1 MWRCHVGD
9 LLGIGISGLKAQQ
22 TALTVT
28 GHNIANAGTEGYSRQ
43 VVNFNENTP
52 QFTGG
57 VWTGNGVSVDSI
69 KRVYDEFL
77 TEQMQRD
84 TSIFNEF
91 DTLSLNA
98 SQIDSLLAD
107 AGTGIQPGIERM
119 FGSLQSVADD
129 PSSLPARQ
137 VLISEANGLVD
148 RFSSINDRLTD
159 QNEIINGQMEV
170 VAGEIST
177 IGKAIA
183 ELNQQIQFAL
193 AASNGS
199 PPNDM
204 LDQRDKLVTELSK
217 LVAVESVA
225 QDGSAINVFIGNGQA
240 LVIGNESN
248 EIFTAA
254 GSTDPSRVGI
264 FFRKGDSVQEIT
276 AEIGGGQLGGMLEF
290 RSKVLEPTIN
300 ALGRVAMS
308 INETFNQQHHLGI
321 DFEGSKGG
329 DFFEDINAPKNTY
342 LRVQGDGRN
351 EKPNDRLV
359 SVHITDT
366 SKLTTDNYR
375 VEFPGPGDF
384 IFKVYNDKTGE
395 ELETTAL
402 TGEFPQSL
410 GIDGFE
416 LRLEAG
422 TFQSGDKFLL
432 TPTRSGASNIDMKV
446 TRPEEIAI
454 ASPISTDSAIGNRGT
469 GSISQGTVYDVN
481 TPYLSS
487 EGEMDPPIL
496 IRFSSPTSYDVLD
509 NSDPAN
515 PIPLFPPLMNQ
526 KYVPGISNNLLPP
539 DEGKTAFTSFGGY
552 LPVKSTYQAQP
563 PAAIVTAQNGFF
575 PERITINRE
584 DPLTGLKT
592 AQPLLMTPANSSA
605 KEIARLL
612 SEREGVEANARTTV
626 ELSDFKADSNP
637 LINLGLTLNG
647 IELTDTLS
655 TGQTKYDSDYPKDIP
670 NPLTPNFI
678 ADRINA
684 NRDFQDLGIIAKSDG
699 TTITVTA
706 LNGEDLS
713 FDITGDLG
721 DSLTIANGIDI
732 ELKQTGEAPF
742 KNLSEFE
749 GFDFSVGG
757 PFTYEFDVPGQEK
770 FSIELTGKHATGAD
784 VINEIQNKIETSG
797 MTFAG
802 NVDVALDEKGK
813 ISFQPRLQ
821 VSGTGPNGSNKIS
834 MGGQVKIILDEN
846 YSLDIEPPGNNL
858 FNTNPVGEPVHFG
871 FDLEIEGIVQ
881 AGDKFS
887 VKFNKDGT
895 SDSRNGVALGKLQTS
910 DSINGNSSY
919 SEAYATL
926 VEEVGSIT
934 SRAKI
939 NKESSQVLLRNSQD
953 AVDST
958 SGVNLDEEAAA
969 LIKYELAY
977 NASAKVI
984 QVARDIFTTL
994 INTF

>member
-1 MWRCHVGD
+1 VGD

-22 TALTVT
+22 TALSVV
-28 GHNIANAGTEGYSRQ
+28 GHNITNAGTEGYSRQ
-43 VVNFNENTP
+43 TVNFNENTP
-52 QFTGG
+52 QSTGG

-77 TEQMQRD
+77 VEQMQRD

-98 SQIDSLLAD
+98 SQVDSLLAD

-119 FGSLQSVADD
+119 FGSLQSVVDD

-148 RFSSINDRLTD
+148 RFSSINDRLND
-159 QNEIINGQMEV
+159 QSEIINGQMEV
-170 VAGEIST
+170 VAGQIST
-177 IGKAIA
+177 IGNAIA
-183 ELNQQIQFAL
+183 ELNEQIQLAL

-204 LDQRDKLVTELSK
+204 LDQRDKLVTDLAE
-217 LVAVESVA
+217 LVAVETVE
-225 QDGSAINVFIGNGQA
+225 QDGSAVNVFIGNGQA

-254 GSTDPSRVGI
+254 GSSDPSRIGI
-264 FFRKGDSVQEIT
+264 FFRKGESIQEVT
-276 AEIGGGQLGGMLEF
+276 AEIKGGQLGGMLDF
-290 RSKVLEPTIN
+290 RESVLEPTIN
-300 ALGRVAMS
+300 GLGRVAMS
-308 INETFNQQHHLGI
+308 INETFNDQHHLGI

-329 DFFEDINAPKNTY
+329 NFFEDINSPKNTY
-342 LRVQGDGRN
+342 LRAQGDGRN
-351 EKPNDRLV
+351 AAPNDRLV

-384 IFKVYNDKTGE
+384 IFKVYNDTTNE

-402 TGEFPQSL
+402 TGLLPQTL
-410 GIDGFE
+410 EIDGFE

-422 TFQSGDKFLL
+422 SFQAGDKFFL
-432 TPTRSGASNIDMKV
+432 TPTRSGASDIAMKI
-446 TRPEEIAI
+446 TRPEEVSI
-454 ASPISTDSAIGNRGT
+454 ASPISTDSAIGNRGS
-469 GSISQGTVYDVN
+469 GAISQGTVYDVN

-496 IRFSSPTSYDVLD
+496 IRFTSPSSYDVLD
-509 NSDPAN
+509 NSDPGN

-526 KYVPGISNNLLPP
+526 NYVPGISNNLLPP

-552 LPVKSTYQAQP
+552 LPVNSTYQAQA
-563 PAAIVTAQNGFF
+563 PAATVTAQNGFF

-584 DPLTGLKT
+584 DPNTGLMT
-592 AQPLLMTPANSSA
+592 AQPLLTTPANTSA

-612 SEREGVEANARTTV
+612 SERDGVDANARTTV
-626 ELSDFKADSNP
+626 ELSDFSSDVSP
-637 LINLGLTLNG
+637 LMNMGLTLNG
-647 IELTDTLS
+647 VDLTDTLG
-655 TGQTKYDSDYPKDIP
+655 TGQTKYDSTYPAVVPDPIS
-670 NPLTPNFI
+670 PNFI

-699 TTITVTA
+699 NTVTIIA

-713 FDITGDLG
+713 FDVTGDLG
-721 DSLTIANGIDI
+721 DSLTISNGQDI
-732 ELKQTGEAPF
+732 QLSQTGESPF
-742 KNLSEFE
+742 RNLSEFE
-749 GFDFSVGG
+749 GFDFSVDG
-757 PFTYEFDVPGQEK
+757 PFTYDFEVPGQGTY
-770 FSIELTGKHATGAD
+770 SLELTGIHATGAD
-784 VINEIQNKIETSG
+784 VLNEIQSKIETSG
-797 MTFAG
+797 MSFAG
-802 NVDVALDEKGK
+802 SVDVALDEKGN

-821 VSGTGPNGSNKIS
+821 VSGTGPNGSNKIA
-834 MGGQVKIILDEN
+834 MGGQVKVVLDDN
-846 YSLDIEPPGNNL
+846 YSLEIDPPGNNL
-858 FNTNPVGEPVHFG
+858 FSTNPVGESVHFG
-871 FDLEIEGIVQ
+871 FNLEIEGIVE
-881 AGDKFS
+881 AGDKFT

-895 SDSRNGVALGKLQTS
+895 SDSRNGTALGNLQTA

-919 SEAYATL
+919 SGAYATL

-934 SRAKI
+934 SRATI

-969 LIKYELAY
+969 LIQHELAY
-977 NASAKVI
+977 NAAAKVI
-984 QVARDIFTTL
+984 QVARDIFDTL

>member
-1 MWRCHVGD
+1 MGD

-22 TALTVT
+22 TALSVT
-28 GHNIANAGTEGYSRQ
+28 GHNITNAGTEGYSRQ
-43 VVNFNENTP
+43 TVNFNENTP
-52 QFTGG
+52 QFIGG

-98 SQIDSLLAD
+98 SQVDSLLAD

-119 FGSLQSVADD
+119 FGSLQSVVDD

-148 RFSSINDRLTD
+148 RFSSINDRLND
-159 QNEIINGQMEV
+159 QSEIINGQMEV
-170 VAGEIST
+170 ITGQIST
-177 IGKAIA
+177 IGNAIA
-183 ELNQQIQFAL
+183 ELNEQIQFAL
-193 AASNGS
+193 AASSGS

-204 LDQRDKLVTELSK
+204 LDQRDKLITDLAA
-217 LVAVESVA
+217 LVAVETIE
-225 QDGSAINVFIGNGQA
+225 QDGSAVNVFIGNGQA

-248 EIFTAA
+248 EIFTSA

-264 FFRKGDSVQEIT
+264 FFRKGEAVQEIT
-276 AEIGGGQLGGMLEF
+276 AEITGGQLGGMLDF
-290 RSKVLEPTIN
+290 RESVLEPTIN
-300 ALGRVAMS
+300 GLGRVAMS

-329 DFFEDINAPKNTY
+329 NFFEDINTPRNTY
-342 LRVQGDGRN
+342 LRAQGDGRN
-351 EKPNDRLV
+351 EAPNDRLV

-384 IFKVYNDKTGE
+384 IFKVYNDTTNE

-402 TGEFPQSL
+402 TGLLPQTL
-410 GIDGFE
+410 EIDGFE

-422 TFQSGDKFLL
+422 SFQAGDKFFL
-432 TPTRSGASNIDMKV
+432 TPTRAGASDIDMKI
-446 TRPEEIAI
+446 TRPEEVAI
-454 ASPISTDSAIGNRGT
+454 ASPISTSAAIGNI
-469 GSISQGTVYDVN
+469 GSGAISQGTVYDVN

-487 EGEMDPPIL
+487 EGEMDPPIM
-496 IRFSSPTSYDVLD
+496 IRFTSPTSYDVLD
-509 NSDPAN
+509 NSDPGN

-526 KYVPGISNNLLPP
+526 NYVPGVSNNLLPP

-552 LPVKSTYQAQP
+552 LPVNSTYQAQA
-563 PAAIVTAQNGFF
+563 PAATVTARNGFF

-584 DPLTGLKT
+584 DPKTGLKT
-592 AQPLLMTPANSSA
+592 AQPLLTTPANTSA

-612 SEREGVEANARTTV
+612 SERDGVEANARTTV
-626 ELSDFKADSNP
+626 ELSDFKSDGNP
-637 LINLGLTLNG
+637 LINMGLTLNG
-647 IELTDTLS
+647 VDLTDTLGA
-655 TGQTKYDSDYPKDIP
+655 GQTKYDSTYPDVVPDPI
-670 NPLTPNFI
+670 TPNFI

-684 NRDFQDLGIIAKSDG
+684 NFDFKDMGIIAKSDG
-699 TTITVTA
+699 ATVTLTA

-713 FDITGDLG
+713 FDVTGDLN
-721 DSLTIANGIDI
+721 DSFTISNGQDI
-732 ELKQTGEAPF
+732 QLSQTGESPF
-742 KNLSEFE
+742 RNLSEFE
-749 GFDFSVGG
+749 GFDFSVDG
-757 PFTYEFDVPGQEK
+757 PFTYDFEVPGQGK
-770 FSIELTGKHATGAD
+770 YSIELTGIHATGAD
-784 VINEIQNKIETSG
+784 VLNEIQNKLETSG
-797 MTFAG
+797 MSFSG
-802 NVDVALDEKGK
+802 NIDVALDEKGN
-813 ISFQPRLQ
+813 ISFQPRLHI
-821 VSGTGPNGSNKIS
+821 SGTGPNGSNKIA
-834 MGGQVKIILDEN
+834 MGGQIKVVLDDN
-846 YSLDIEPPGNNL
+846 YSLEIEPPGNNL
-858 FNTNPVGEPVHFG
+858 FNTNPVGESVHFG
-871 FDLEIEGIVQ
+871 FNVEIEGLVES
-881 AGDKFS
+881 GDQFS
-887 VKFNKDGT
+887 IKFNKDGT
-895 SDSRNGVALGKLQTS
+895 SDSRNGVALGNLQTA

-919 SEAYATL
+919 SGAYATL

-939 NKESSQVLLRNSQD
+939 NKDSSQVLLRNSKD

-969 LIKYELAY
+969 LIRYELAY

>member
-1 MWRCHVGD
+1 MGS

-43 VVNFNENTP
+43 TVDFNENTP
-52 QFTGG
+52 QFIGG
-57 VWTGNGVSVDSI
+57 VWTGSGVSVDSI

-84 TSIFNEF
+84 SSVFNEF

-107 AGTGIQPGIERM
+107 SGTGIQPGIERM
-119 FGSLQSVADD
+119 FGALQSVVDD

-159 QNEIINGQMEV
+159 QSEIINGQMEV

-177 IGKAIA
+177 IGNAIA
-183 ELNQQIQFAL
+183 ELNEQIQFAL

-204 LDQRDKLVTELSK
+204 LDQRDRLITELSE
-217 LVAVESVA
+217 LVAVETVA
-225 QDGSAINVFIGNGQA
+225 QDGSALNVFIGNGQA
-240 LVIGNESN
+240 LVIGTESN

-254 GSTDPSRVGI
+254 GNTDPSRVGV

-276 AEIGGGQLGGMLEF
+276 AEISGGQLGGMLEF
-290 RSKVLEPTIN
+290 REQVLEPTIN
-300 ALGRVAMS
+300 GLGRVAMS

-329 DFFEDINAPKNTY
+329 NFFEDINDPGNTY
-342 LRVQGDGRN
+342 LRVQGDARN

-366 SKLTTDNYR
+366 SKLTIDNYR

-384 IFKVYNDKTGE
+384 IFKIYNDTTGA

-402 TGEFPQSL
+402 TGQLPQSL
-410 GIDGFE
+410 EIDGFE
-416 LRLEAG
+416 LRLEEG
-422 TFQSGDKFLL
+422 SFQAGDKFFL
-432 TPTRSGASNIDMKV
+432 TPTRMGASDIDMKI
-446 TRPEEIAI
+446 TRPEEVAI
-454 ASPISTDSAIGNRGT
+454 ASPISTEAAIGNQGN

-496 IRFSSPTSYDVLD
+496 IRFTSPTRYDVLD
-509 NSDPAN
+509 NSDPGN

-526 KYVPGISNNLLPP
+526 NYVPGISNSLLPA

-552 LPVKSTYQAQP
+552 LPVNATYQA
-563 PAAIVTAQNGFF
+563 PAPAPTVTAQNGFF
-575 PERITINRE
+575 PERITISQE

-592 AQPLLMTPANSSA
+592 EQPLLITPANASA
-605 KEIARLL
+605 QEIARLL
-612 SEREGVEANARTTV
+612 SERDGVEASGRTMV
-626 ELSDFKADSNP
+626 ELSDFTEDAMS
-637 LINLGLTLNG
+637 LLNLGVTLNG
-647 IELTDTLS
+647 IELTDALGA
-655 TGQTKYDSDYPKDIP
+655 GQTKYDSSYPDIVP
-670 NPLTPNFI
+670 DPVTPNFI

-684 NRDFQDLGIIAKSDG
+684 NYDFQDLGIIAKSDG
-699 TTITVTA
+699 ETVTIIA
-706 LNGEDLS
+706 LNGEDLAL
-713 FDITGDLG
+713 DVTGDLG
-721 DSLTIANGIDI
+721 DSLTVSNGQDI
-732 ELKQTGEAPF
+732 QLNPTGESPF
-742 KNLSEFE
+742 RNLSEFE
-749 GFDFSVGG
+749 GFDFSTDG
-757 PFTYEFDVPGQEK
+757 PFTYQFDVPGQGTY
-770 FSIELTGKHATGAD
+770 SIELTGNHATGAD
-784 VINEIQNKIETSG
+784 VLNEIQNKIETSG
-797 MTFAG
+797 MSFAG
-802 NVDVALDEKGK
+802 NVDVALDEKGN

-821 VSGTGPNGSNKIS
+821 VSGTGPNGSNKIT
-834 MGGQVKIILDEN
+834 MGGEVKVVLDED
-846 YSLDIEPPGNNL
+846 YSLDIDPPGNNL
-858 FNTNPVGEPVHFG
+858 FNTEPVGESVHFG
-871 FDLEIEGIVQ
+871 FELEIEGLVE
-881 AGDKFS
+881 AGDQFT
-887 VKFNKDGT
+887 VKFNQDGT
-895 SDSRNGVALGKLQTS
+895 SDSRNGTALGNLQTT

-934 SRAKI
+934 SRAQI

-969 LIKYELAY
+969 LIQYELAY

-984 QVARDIFTTL
+984 QVARDIFDTL

>member
-1 MWRCHVGD
+1 MGD

-22 TALTVT
+22 SALTVT

-52 QFTGG
+52 QFIGG
-57 VWTGNGVSVDSI
+57 SWTGNGVSVDSI

-119 FGSLQSVADD
+119 FGSLQSVVDD

-148 RFSSINDRLTD
+148 RFSSINDRLND

-170 VAGEIST
+170 VAGEITT

-183 ELNQQIQFAL
+183 ELNEQIQFAV
-193 AASNGS
+193 AAAGGN

-204 LDQRDKLVTELSK
+204 LDQRDKLITDLSV
-217 LVAVESVA
+217 LVAVETVE
-225 QDGSAINVFIGNGQA
+225 QDGSAFNVFIGNGQA

-248 EIFTAA
+248 ELFTDG
-254 GSTDPSRVGI
+254 GSSDPSRVGLY
-264 FFRKGDSVQEIT
+264 FRKGESIQEVTPEIT
-276 AEIGGGQLGGMLEF
+276 GGQLGGMLEF
-290 RSKVLEPTIN
+290 RETVLDPTIN
-300 ALGRVAMS
+300 GLGRVAMS
-308 INETFNQQHHLGI
+308 INETFNDQHQLGI

-329 DFFEDINAPKNTY
+329 DFFEDLNAPRNTY
-342 LRVQGDGRN
+342 LRASGDAQN
-351 EKPNDRLV
+351 EQPNDRLL

-384 IFKVYNDKTGE
+384 IFKVYNDTTGE
-395 ELETTAL
+395 ELKTTAL
-402 TGEFPQSL
+402 TGQLPQSL
-410 GIDGFE
+410 EIDGFE

-432 TPTRSGASNIDMKV
+432 TPTRSGASNLDMKI

-454 ASPISTDSAIGNRGT
+454 ASPISTDAAIGNTGN
-469 GSISQGTVYDVN
+469 GSISQGTVYDVS

-509 NSDPAN
+509 NSDPGN

-526 KYVPGISNNLLPP
+526 QYVPGISNSLLPP

-552 LPVKSTYQAQP
+552 LPVNSTYQAQA
-563 PAAIVTAQNGFF
+563 PAPTVTALNGFF
-575 PERITINRE
+575 PERITINIE

-592 AQPLLMTPANSSA
+592 AQPLLTTPANSSA

-612 SEREGVEANARTTV
+612 SERDGVEANARTTV
-626 ELSDFKADSNP
+626 ELSDFTSDSMS
-637 LINLGLTLNG
+637 LINMGLTLNG
-647 IELTDTLS
+647 VELTDTLGS
-655 TGQTKYDSDYPKDIP
+655 NQTKYDSSYPEVIP
-670 NPLTPNFI
+670 DPIDSNFI

-684 NRDFQDLGIIAKSDG
+684 NFDFQNLGVIAKSDG
-699 TTITVTA
+699 ETVTITA

-713 FDITGDLG
+713 FDIRGDLG
-721 DSLTIANGIDI
+721 DSLTVSNGLDI
-732 ELKQTGEAPF
+732 QLNQTGEAPF

-749 GFDFSVGG
+749 GFDFSVDG
-757 PFTYEFDVPGQEK
+757 PFTYEFDVPGQET
-770 FSIELTGKHATGAD
+770 FSIELTGNHATGAG
-784 VINEIQNKIETSG
+784 VLNEIQTKIEASG
-797 MTFAG
+797 MSFAG
-802 NVDVALDEKGK
+802 SIDVALDEKGN

-821 VSGTGPNGSNKIS
+821 VSGTGPNGSNKIA
-834 MGGQVKIILDEN
+834 MGGQVKIVLDEN

-858 FNTNPVGEPVHFG
+858 FDTNPVGEPVHFG
-871 FDLEIEGIVQ
+871 FELEIEGLVE

-895 SDSRNGVALGKLQTS
+895 SDSRNGVALGNLQTA

-919 SEAYATL
+919 SDAYSTL

-939 NKESSQVLLRNSQD
+939 NRESSQVLLRNSQD

-969 LIKYELAY
+969 LIRYELAY

>member
-1 MWRCHVGD
+1 MGD

-43 VVNFNENTP
+43 TVNFNENTP

-69 KRVYDEFL
+69 QRVYDEFL
-77 TEQMQRD
+77 TKQMQRD
-84 TSIFNEF
+84 TSTFNEF
-91 DTLSLNA
+91 DTLALNA

-119 FGSLQSVADD
+119 FGSLQSVVDD

-148 RFSSINDRLTD
+148 RFASINDRLVD
-159 QNEIINGQMEV
+159 QNGIINGQMEV

-204 LDQRDKLVTELSK
+204 LDQRDKLITDLSV
-217 LVAVESVA
+217 LVGVETVE
-225 QDGSAINVFIGNGQA
+225 QDGSAVNVFIGNGQA
-240 LVIGNESN
+240 LVIGSEAN
-248 EIFTAA
+248 EIFADA
-254 GSTDPSRVGI
+254 GSTDPSRVGLY
-264 FFRKGDSVQEIT
+264 FRKGESIQEVT
-276 AEIGGGQLGGMLEF
+276 AEITGGQLGGMLEF
-290 RSKVLEPTIN
+290 RETVLDPTIN
-300 ALGRVAMS
+300 GLGRVAMS
-308 INETFNQQHHLGI
+308 INETFNEQHHLGI

-329 DFFEDINAPKNTY
+329 NFFEDLNAPSNTY
-342 LRVQGDGRN
+342 SRAQGDSRN
-351 EKPNDRLV
+351 EKPNDRLL

-375 VEFPGPGDF
+375 VEFPGPGDY
-384 IFKVYNDKTGE
+384 IFKVYNDTTGE
-395 ELETTAL
+395 ELKTTAL
-402 TGEFPQSL
+402 TGELPQSL
-410 GIDGFE
+410 EVDGFE

-422 TFQSGDKFLL
+422 SFQSGDKFLL

-454 ASPISTDSAIGNRGT
+454 ASPISTNAAIGNIGN
-469 GSISQGTVYDVN
+469 GAISQGTVYDVN

-496 IRFSSPTSYDVLD
+496 IRFTSSTSYDVLD
-509 NSDPAN
+509 NSDPGN

-526 KYVPGISNNLLPP
+526 RYVPGISNSLLPL

-552 LPVKSTYQAQP
+552 LPVKPTYQAQA
-563 PAAIVTAQNGFF
+563 PAATVTAQNGFF
-575 PERITINRE
+575 PERITINIE
-584 DPLTGLKT
+584 DPLTGLKA
-592 AQPLLMTPANSSA
+592 AQPLLTTPANSSA

-612 SEREGVEANARTTV
+612 SERNGVDASARTTV
-626 ELSDFKADSNP
+626 ELSDFTSDGMP
-637 LINLGLTLNG
+637 LINMGLTLNG
-647 IELTDTLS
+647 VELTDTLAA
-655 TGQTKYDSDYPKDIP
+655 GQTKYDSDYPAVVPDP
-670 NPLTPNFI
+670 VTPNFI

-699 TTITVTA
+699 ATVTITA

-713 FDITGDLG
+713 FDVKGDLG
-721 DSLTIANGIDI
+721 DSFTIGNGLDTQLT
-732 ELKQTGEAPF
+732 QTGEAPF

-749 GFDFSVGG
+749 GFDFSENG
-757 PFTYEFDVPGQEK
+757 PYTYEFESPGQGK
-770 FSIELTGKHATGAD
+770 FSIELTGNHATGAD
-784 VINEIQNKIETSG
+784 VLNEIQNKIETSG
-797 MTFAG
+797 MSFAG
-802 NVDVALDEKGK
+802 SINVELDEKGN

-821 VSGTGPNGSNKIS
+821 VSGTGPNGSNKIA
-834 MGGQVKIILDEN
+834 MGGQVKVVLDEN

-858 FNTNPVGEPVHFG
+858 FDTDPVGESIHFG
-871 FDLEIEGIVQ
+871 FEVEIEGIVE

-887 VKFNKDGT
+887 IKFNKDGT
-895 SDSRNGVALGKLQTS
+895 SDSRNGVSLGNLQTA
-910 DSINGNSSY
+910 DSIGGNSSY
-919 SEAYATL
+919 SDAYSTL

-939 NKESSQVLLRNSQD
+939 NKDSSQVLLRNSQD
-953 AVDST
+953 AVSST
-958 SGVNLDEEAAA
+958 SGVNLDEEAAD
-969 LIKYELAY
+969 LIRYELAY

-984 QVARDIFTTL
+984 QVARDLFDTL

>member
-1 MWRCHVGD
+1 VGD

-22 TALTVT
+22 TALSVT
-28 GHNIANAGTEGYSRQ
+28 GHNITNAGTEGYSRQ
-43 VVNFNENTP
+43 TVNFNENTP

-77 TEQMQRD
+77 TEQLQRD
-84 TSIFNEF
+84 SSIFNEF

-119 FGSLQSVADD
+119 FGSLQSVVDD

-148 RFSSINDRLTD
+148 RFSSINDRLND
-159 QNEIINGQMEV
+159 QSEIINGQMEV
-170 VAGEIST
+170 VAGQIST
-177 IGKAIA
+177 IGNAIA

-204 LDQRDKLVTELSK
+204 LDQRDKLITDLSE
-217 LVAVESVA
+217 LVAVEVVA
-225 QDGSAINVFIGNGQA
+225 QDSSAVNVFIGNGQA
-240 LVIGNESN
+240 LVIGNEAN
-248 EIFTAA
+248 EIFAQS
-254 GSTDPSRVGI
+254 GKTDPSRVGL

-276 AEIGGGQLGGMLEF
+276 AEIKGGQLGGMLKF
-290 RSKVLEPTIN
+290 REQVLEPTIN
-300 ALGRVAMS
+300 GLGRVAMS
-308 INETFNQQHHLGI
+308 ITETFNQQHQLGI

-329 DFFEDINAPKNTY
+329 NFFEDLNAPSNTY
-342 LRVQGDGRN
+342 LRVQGDARN
-351 EKPNDRLV
+351 EAPNDRLV
-359 SVHITDT
+359 SIHVTDT

-375 VEFPGPGDF
+375 MEFPGPGDF
-384 IFKVYNDKTGE
+384 IFKVYNDTTGE

-402 TGEFPQSL
+402 TGLLPQTL
-410 GIDGFE
+410 EIDGFE
-416 LRLEAG
+416 IRLEAG
-422 TFQSGDKFLL
+422 SFQAGDKFLL
-432 TPTRSGASNIDMKV
+432 TPTRTGASDIDMKI
-446 TRPEEIAI
+446 TRPEEVSI
-454 ASPISTDSAIGNRGT
+454 ASPISTDSAIGNRGNGT
-469 GSISQGTVYDVN
+469 ISQGTVYDVN

-496 IRFSSPTSYDVLD
+496 IRFTSATKYDVLD
-509 NSDPAN
+509 NSDPGN

-526 KYVPGISNNLLPP
+526 NYVPGISNNLLPP

-552 LPVKSTYQAQP
+552 LPVNSTYQAQA
-563 PAAIVTAQNGFF
+563 PAATVTAQNGFF

-584 DPLTGLKT
+584 DPKTGLKT
-592 AQPLLMTPANSSA
+592 AQPLLTTPANTSA

-612 SEREGVEANARTTV
+612 SQRDGVEANARTTV
-626 ELSDFKADSNP
+626 QLSNFDSTGAQ
-637 LINLGLTLNG
+637 LINTGLTLNG
-647 IELTDTLS
+647 IELTDTLGA
-655 TGQTKYDSDYPKDIP
+655 GQTKYDSDYPEVVPDPI
-670 NPLTPNFI
+670 TPNFI

-684 NRDFQDLGIIAKSDG
+684 SRGFQNMGVIAKSDG
-699 TTITVTA
+699 ATVTIIA

-713 FDITGDLG
+713 FDVTGDLG
-721 DSLTIANGIDI
+721 DSFTISNGQDI
-732 ELKQTGEAPF
+732 QLSQTGESPF
-742 KNLSEFE
+742 RNLSEFE
-749 GFDFSVGG
+749 GFDFSEDG
-757 PFTYEFDVPGQEK
+757 PFTYDFDVPGQGQY
-770 FSIELTGKHATGAD
+770 SIELTGTHATGAD
-784 VINEIQNKIETSG
+784 VLNEIQSKIETSG
-797 MTFAG
+797 MSFAG
-802 NVDVALDEKGK
+802 SIDVAFDEKGN

-821 VSGTGPNGSNKIS
+821 IAGTGPNGSNKIA
-834 MGGQVKIILDEN
+834 MGGQVKVVLDEN
-846 YSLDIEPPGNNL
+846 YSLEIKPPGNNL
-858 FNTNPVGEPVHFG
+858 FDTNPVGESVHFG

-881 AGDKFS
+881 AGDKFT
-887 VKFNKDGT
+887 VNYNQDGT
-895 SDSRNGVALGKLQTS
+895 SDSRNGTALGNLQTA

-919 SEAYATL
+919 SGAYATL

-934 SRAKI
+934 SRAQI

-969 LIKYELAY
+969 LIRYELAY

-984 QVARDIFTTL
+984 QVARDIFDTL